1 MSYGKVHSQFW
12 TDRKVRSFSDAAKNL
27 ALYLVT
33 GPHRNLIGASRVP
46 DGYIA
51 ADLGWSEK
59 KTADAKVELVTAGFI
74 MTGADGWVLVCNQL
88 KYDRIENRNQGVAAF
103 RLVDVIDDPT
113 IKAAAAERV
122 LACLKALNGDCAIQI
137 SALESLLDALP
148 KGQESLSEGFRTP
161 EPSLSSSLPDHPP
174 AGADEF
180 DSEFEPIWEIYPRK
194 VGKGAARRAF
204 RAARKKTDLA
214 SIVSG
219 IKRMPLPS
227 DPKYIPHLATWLNHE
242 RWSDGAVQAIG
253 APAAGGSLW
262 QQRMATYR
270 PGKFWPSSWG
280 PPPDDPMC
288 ECPAEILTEWK
299 RRLERAA

>member
-1 MSYGKVHSQFW
+1 VSYGKIHSRFW
-12 TDRKVRSFSDAAKNL
+12 TDKKVRGWSESARLL
-27 ALYLVT
+27 AIYLIS
-33 GPHRNLIGASRVP
+33 GPHRNLLGACRVP

-51 ADLGWSEK
+51 ADMGWSERRTSEVK
-59 KTADAKVELVTAGFI
+59 AELGRAGFALF
-74 MTGADGWVLVCNQL
+74 GDDGWLFVVNQL
-88 KYDRIENRNQGVAAF
+88 RYDPLDNPNQARSAIKLFEAIDDQGV
-103 RLVDVIDDPT
+103 R
-113 IKAAAAERV
+113 AAAAGRLLE
-122 LACLKALNGDCAIQI
+122 
-137 SALESLLDALP
+137 ALERFKDQFDIHKAALQSVIEQSVN
-148 KGQESLSEGFRTP
+148 GSETVSEGSPT
-161 EPSLSSSLPDHPP
+161 PSLSSSLPDHPP